1 MRYRTLPVALLLL
14 CFSIACSTK
23 SSDQASNP
31 PSPNTTDN
39 TQGSNTT
46 APATSEA
53 GNASAAAAKPPVERR
68 EKSYSDNASK
78 PAAAVALTI
87 PANTAITVRTQTAL
101 SSGTNQ
107 SGDTFSATL
116 ADPITVDGKEVVP
129 AGARA
134 QGTVTQ
140 ATAKGKV
147 KGAASLRLELT
158 SLTIHGNSYPIQT
171 SMAGFA
177 QKGKGKRT
185 AVTTGGGAAL
195 GALIGGLAGGGKG
208 AAIGALAGGGA
219 GFAGGTF
226 TGNKQIELPAES
238 ALTFKLKEPVTLK

>member
-1 MRYRTLPVALLLL
+1 MRHRTLFLALLLL
-14 CFSIACSTK
+14 CFSFACSNK
-23 SSDQASNP
+23 SSDQSSNQ
-31 PSPNTTDN
+31 PSNATTPATTDQAN
-39 TQGSNTT
+39 S
-46 APATSEA
+46 
-53 GNASAAAAKPPVERR
+53 SAASAKPPVEHR
-68 EKSYSDNASK
+68 EKNYSDKEEKK
-78 PAAAVALTI
+78 PAAAVAVAITI
-87 PANTAITVRTQTAL
+87 PADTPITVRTQTAL
-101 SSGTNQ
+101 SSGKNQ

-129 AGARA
+129 AGADA

-158 SLTIHGNSYPIQT
+158 SLTIKGTSYPIQT
-171 SMAGFA
+171 SMAGFSE
-177 QKGKGKRT
+177 KGKGKRT

-226 TGNKQIELPAES
+226 TGNKQIELPAET